1 MADELMANINSLGR
15 PQLSMKRGRLSSG
28 RAQALNEFGF
38 LLKDVS
44 RLNTRHFEQCAL
56 PLGLTLGQC
65 KVIVYLS
72 CNEGTTQ
79 ARLAEVSETD
89 PMTLVRIID
98 RMEKDGLI
106 ERSSDASDRRAHRLH
121 LGPTAQGVLAEIR
134 RVGDRARSEV
144 LAGLSTAE
152 QLQFM
157 TLLERVHDN
166 LSGLTPSRADSSN
179 AASSLSARCEPA
191 PQMKGAAS
199 LGARKRKKT
208 PV

>member
-1 MADELMANINSLGR
+1 MADELMANINSLER
-15 PQLSMKRGRLSSG
+15 PQLSMKRDRLSSG

-79 ARLAEVSETD
+79 ARLAQLSETD
-89 PMTLVRIID
+89 PMTLVRFLD

-106 ERSSDASDRRAHRLH
+106 ERSSDASDRRAHRVH

-134 RVGDRARSEV
+134 RVGDRTRSEV

-152 QLQFM
+152 QIQLM

-166 LSGLTPSRADSSN
+166 LAGLMPSTADGAN
-179 AASSLSARCEPA
+179 APGAPPARREPDG
-191 PQMKGAAS
+191 QMKGTASLAAS
-199 LGARKRKKT
+199 KRKKT